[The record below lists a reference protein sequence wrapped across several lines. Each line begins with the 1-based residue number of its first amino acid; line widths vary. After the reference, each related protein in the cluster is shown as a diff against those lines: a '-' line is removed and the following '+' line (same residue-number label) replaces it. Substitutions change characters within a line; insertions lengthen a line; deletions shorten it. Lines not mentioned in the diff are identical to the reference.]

1 MRRRYRL
8 DPGRRADFVKPTHLR
23 VARCRSTMD
32 HQWPA
37 PMSRFT
43 VIAAQRPNAEH
54 LPTRREQKKLE
65 TRQALEQAALRLFGE
80 RGYEQTTVEDIADAA
95 DVAVRTFFRYFSS
108 KQDVLFGDVVT
119 DRVRRLRSELAARPR
134 TEDLFNAI
142 RTVMDSLD
150 FNGPEEE
157 EQILA
162 RMDLMRRQPS
172 FVGRYLE
179 IIDQM
184 RIAVV
189 EFVAERTGLDPGRDL
204 FPLLVG
210 GACAASWD
218 ASLKLWVASGA
229 TASLPKL
236 RAESFAALTAGLTTP
251 TVDR

>member
-1 MRRRYRL
+1 
-8 DPGRRADFVKPTHLR
+8 V
-23 VARCRSTMD
+23 S
-32 HQWPA
+32 PA
-37 PMSRFT
+37 QTPS
-43 VIAAQRPNAEH
+43 AEH
-54 LPTRREQKKLE
+54 VPTRRERKKLE

-80 RGYEQTTVEDIADAA
+80 RGYEQTTVEDIAEAA

-108 KQDVLFGDVVT
+108 KQDVLFGEVVT
-119 DRVRRLRSELAARPR
+119 DRVRRLRSELAGRPR
-134 TEDLFNAI
+134 SEDPLDAI
-142 RTVMDSLD
+142 RAVMDLLD
-150 FNGPEEE
+150 FNGPDEE

-184 RIAVV
+184 RTAIV
-189 EFVAERTGLDPGRDL
+189 EFVAERTGLDPARDL

-229 TASLPKL
+229 TVSLQKL
-236 RAESFAALTAGLTTP
+236 RAESFAALTAGLAPP
-251 TVDR
+251 TVDG